1 MITYFE
7 VEFLH
12 RAETFLN
19 SLKEK
24 ERNKIYYNLKKATLL
39 NDKTLFKELQDGI
52 YEFRT
57 RFNKK
62 QFRLLAFWDKRD
74 RKNTLVI
81 CTHGFIKKTDKV
93 QRKEIEIAVRM
104 KKKYFDKS

>member
-1 MITYFE
+1 MTTYFK
-7 VEFLH
+7 VEFL
-12 RAETFLN
+12 RKAEIFLDN
-19 SLKEK
+19 LKEK
-24 ERNKIYYNLKKATLL
+24 ERNKIYYNLKKATYL
-39 NDKTLFKELQDGI
+39 NDKTLFKELQDEI

-57 RFNKK
+57 RFNKQ

-93 QRKEIEIAVRM
+93 PHKEIETAKRM
-104 KKKYFDKS
+104 KRKYFDSK